1 MKRWIGSLVLCTFI
15 ITGVTAPAC
24 AGLNKGNFIPC
35 VQNKSSATGSRAIVH
50 YIKKGDTL
58 WDISRTYNVD
68 LQTIMTINNMNKK
81 SILKIGQAIEIPSG
95 SRSRVHII
103 RSGETMWD
111 IAVKYDVTVE
121 DIKKNNVNTNPRTL
135 KIGDKLAIPNSAYRT
150 AMVDITPSRG
160 LSSATSYAWPLV
172 GTITSKY
179 GWRSSGFHHGLDIA
193 GDIGDPV
200 KASADGIVSCSE
212 SKAVYGRTV
221 IIDHRDGRQTLYAH
235 LQKANVIKGQKVRKG
250 QTIGNVG
257 ITGRTTGPHLHF
269 EIKQDTKTYDPLQF
283 LRH

>member
-15 ITGVTAPAC
+15 ITGITTPAC
-24 AGLNKGNFIPC
+24 AGLSKGNFIPC
-35 VQNKSSATGSRAIVH
+35 VQNKNIAANSRGTVY

-68 LQTIMTINNMNKK
+68 LQTIMVTNNLNSK
-81 SILKIGQAIEIPSG
+81 SILKIGQAIEIPSAG
-95 SRSRVHII
+95 RSRVHII

-121 DIKKNNVNTNPRTL
+121 EIKKHNANKNPRTL
-135 KIGDKLAIPNSAYRT
+135 KIGDKLAIPDGTYRT

-160 LSSATSYAWPLV
+160 ASSATVFAWPLV

-221 IIDHRDGRQTLYAH
+221 IIDHPDGRQTLYAH
-235 LQKANVIKGQKVRKG
+235 LQKSNVIKGQKVRKG

-269 EIKQDTKTYDPLQF
+269 EIKQGTKSYDPLQF